1 MAGRVAFSYQQSDF
15 VRPISEPPPGIADL
29 ALTDQ
34 ELAMY
39 LDLGPYVNPSYYVV
53 QVRDLRGA
61 VQGSTRQYRA
71 VQGRTLEVYYTGR
84 QFKVWADPEQVVQT
98 VLKVSNCAGRYR
110 PGQAAAVQDDV
121 VVPVGGS

>member
-53 QVRDLRGA
+53 QVRDLRG
-61 VQGSTRQYRA
+61 QYRA
-71 VQGRTLEVYYTGR
+71 VQGSTG
-84 QFKVWADPEQVVQT
+84 Q
-98 VLKVSNCAGRYR
+98 YR
-110 PGQAAAVQDDV
+110 AEP
-121 VVPVGGS
+121 